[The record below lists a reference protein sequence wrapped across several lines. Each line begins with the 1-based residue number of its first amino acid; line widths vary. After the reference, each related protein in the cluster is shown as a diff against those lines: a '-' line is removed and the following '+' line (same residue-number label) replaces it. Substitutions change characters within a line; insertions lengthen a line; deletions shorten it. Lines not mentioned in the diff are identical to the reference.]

1 MQKLVLH
8 FGRYL
13 IKLLPRWFLALH
25 SFAQKIWKEQ
35 WSFRCG
41 SGELRIRYSAPN
53 VSWIEDSAA
62 GASMFSNHPV
72 SVRWLTEICDWT
84 CPIQVDWLK
93 FEMFQS
99 WISWIQNCF
108 GLGQDAI
115 QALQMNH
122 NLVLVSPSFPGFED
136 RKLRQRPTT
145 RQLRQWF
152 PGAVRLLDS

>member
-1 MQKLVLH
+1 MQKLLLH

-41 SGELRIRYSAPN
+41 SGELRIMYSAPN

-62 GASMFSNHPV
+62 GASMFFNHPV

-84 CPIQVDWLK
+84 CLK
-93 FEMFQS
+93 LIGWNSRCFNRHK
-99 WISWIQNCF
+99 IAF